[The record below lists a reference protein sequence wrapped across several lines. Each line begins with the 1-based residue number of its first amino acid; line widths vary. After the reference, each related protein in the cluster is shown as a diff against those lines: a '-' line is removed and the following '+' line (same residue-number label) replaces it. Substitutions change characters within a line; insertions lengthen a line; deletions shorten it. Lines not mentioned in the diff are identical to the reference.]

1 MDDIYEVRLEKLV
14 YGGDAMGRLPDGR
27 AVFVPFALPGE
38 VVRLRVSEQKE
49 HYARAELVEILE
61 ASAQRVTPR
70 CAHFAYC
77 GGCHYQHMDYDTQL
91 EAKGVV
97 LQEQLQRIA
106 GLQHLPTVETCA
118 SPHEY
123 YYRNHIQFHLTREGR
138 LGFQKAR
145 SNQTF
150 AIRECHLPEPAI
162 NQIWPLIE
170 VEPVPGL
177 ERLSL
182 RCGMADELMLI
193 LESSGTQPLD
203 FSIED
208 LPISVVHQTPVGSL
222 VLAGSDHIYIDV
234 GGRSFLVSAGSFF
247 QVNTLQAA
255 AMVSHVMANL
265 PLSDTTTVLD
275 VYCGA
280 GLFSAFLAPRVKSL
294 VGIELSPETC
304 NDFTTNLDEFDH
316 VSLYEA
322 SAEDVLGSTRFNPD
336 AILVDPPRQGLGA
349 KAVEAIVAQGA
360 SNIAYVSC
368 DPATLARD
376 ARRLAIGGYTLKK
389 IALFDLFPQT
399 YHIESISYWGKE

>member
-27 AVFVPFALPGE
+27 AVFVPFSLPGE

-49 HYARAELVEILE
+49 HYARAELVEVLD

-70 CAHFAYC
+70 CAHFATC
-77 GGCHYQHMDYDTQL
+77 GGCHYQHMDYATQL
-91 EAKGVV
+91 EAKGVI

-106 GLQHLPTVETCA
+106 GLQHPPPVETFA

-123 YYRNHIQFHLTREGR
+123 TYRNHIQFHLTQEGR

-150 AIRECHLPEPAI
+150 AIRECHLPEPVI
-162 NQIWPLIE
+162 NQTWRLID

-182 RCGMADELMLI
+182 RCGVADELMLI
-193 LESSGTQPLD
+193 LETSGTQSLD

-208 LPISVVHQTPVGSL
+208 LPISVVHQTPAGSL
-222 VLAGSDHIYIDV
+222 VLAGSDRMLMEV
-234 GGRSFLVSAGSFF
+234 AGRSFVVSAGSFF

-255 AMVSHVMANL
+255 AMVTHVMTNL
-265 PLSDTTTVLD
+265 PLSDNMTVLD
-275 VYCGA
+275 VYCGV
-280 GLFSAFLAPRVKSL
+280 GLFSAFLAPRVKNL
-294 VGIELSPETC
+294 VGIELSPEAC
-304 NDFTTNLDEFDH
+304 DDFTTNLDEFDH

-322 SAEDVLGSTRFNPD
+322 SAEDVLGSTPFKPD
-336 AILVDPPRQGLGA
+336 AILVDPPREGLGA
-349 KAVEAIVAQGA
+349 KTVEAIVAQGA

-376 ARRLAIGGYTLKK
+376 ARRLAEGGYTLQK

-399 YHIESISYWGKE
+399 YHIESISYWEKE

>member
-14 YGGDAMGRLPDGR
+14 YGGDAMGRLPDGM

-38 VVRLRVSEQKE
+38 LVRLKVSEQKE
-49 HYARAELVEILE
+49 HYARAELVEVLE

-70 CAHFAYC
+70 CAHFGYC
-77 GGCHYQHMDYDTQL
+77 GGCHYQHMDYPAQL
-91 EAKGVV
+91 EAKGMI

-106 GLQHLPTVETCA
+106 GMQHPPPVEIFA

-123 YYRNHIQFHLTREGR
+123 TYRNHIQFHLTREGR

-162 NQIWPLIE
+162 DQTWRLID
-170 VEPVPGL
+170 VEPIPGV

-203 FSIED
+203 FSIEEM
-208 LPISVVHQTPVGSL
+208 PISVVHQTPAGSL
-222 VLAGSDHIYIDV
+222 VLAGSDHIYIEV

-255 AMVSHVMANL
+255 AMVTHVMANL
-265 PLSDTTTVLD
+265 PLNDNMTVMD
-275 VYCGA
+275 VYCGV
-280 GLFSAFLAPRVKSL
+280 GLYSAFLAPRVKSL
-294 VGIELSPETC
+294 VGIELSPEAC
-304 NDFTTNLDEFDH
+304 NDFTANLDEFDH
-316 VSLYEA
+316 VALYEA
-322 SAEDVLGSTRFNPD
+322 SAEDVLGSTHFNPE
-336 AILVDPPRQGLGA
+336 AILVDPPREGLGA
-349 KAVEAIVAQGA
+349 KTVEGIVAQGA
-360 SNIAYVSC
+360 LNLVYVSC
-368 DPATLARD
+368 DPATLGRD
-376 ARRLAIGGYTLKK
+376 ARRLAEGGYTLQK

-399 YHIESISYWGKE
+399 YHIESISYWGKT